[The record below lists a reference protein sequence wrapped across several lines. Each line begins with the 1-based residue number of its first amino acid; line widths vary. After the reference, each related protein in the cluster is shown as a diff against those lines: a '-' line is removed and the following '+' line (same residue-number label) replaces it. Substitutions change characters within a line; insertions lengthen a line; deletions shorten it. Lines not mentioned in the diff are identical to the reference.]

1 MLGFRPLQI
10 KKLLDDD
17 HESDDLDTDMTVA
30 DVFVDNGKAR
40 ADGHDQRRAVRVVQ
54 KPANGEVSPVR
65 FPSVTQDWDAAAE
78 HYEIQ
83 RQKKQQQEAGLA
95 VKKLGAIAEEPQGGY
110 GSTSPVD
117 IGDWSNY
124 TPNRTHRRDIPVSSV
139 EKDDEIPVSPS
150 QPPRQSS
157 TREFSRELNGGDS
170 SAPQGHRMGSQELG
184 DSPRSSRAATPKKPT
199 PTRRDSAHSRGS
211 TTRSGTGDARD
222 FDSPALQLRH
232 EHTNS
237 VSPQKK
243 PAPEVAK
250 PNTISLDEESRS
262 EDESDSSDEI
272 PEKNDKDKADKD
284 GDIAMGEDSTP
295 NKKQSPVAAKQRAT
309 AVEIPASS
317 AATDSQLRKRKN
329 SADHTSPHKE
339 PRLDRTTPP
348 AAVNGDKRLNN
359 LSPGTP
365 RFSPSGRRLGGTESF
380 TGVAR
385 RLSFSERPS
394 EPPSHG
400 LGLGITRS
408 PPKKPSVL
416 VDLSQNSTQSGGDVP
431 QSTPIPTS
439 SAPTARQGSVTQNI
453 STPANVQNPADKLKN
468 LHSALRKDA
477 SVERNSVRRSVSF
490 AGDDDV
496 HITASQPA
504 PTSTPM
510 ETAKP
515 SETGPASEKRRS
527 SGSMV
532 FPPGVSMERI
542 AQLEREAEEKIE
554 RRKNERAEFE
564 EKIKAVEKDKTKSEY
579 AKKLKMAYKTW
590 ESILTNEKNGRKNRA
605 ESAARLENELKK
617 QRAEIKKMENS
628 MNKPSSQDKAT
639 KSQTQKPVNSQTDT
653 KKDTPGSSKRSST
666 PTTDE
671 TKKSQSSRKSPKPQ
685 QDAKD
690 DTSASPKP
698 TSAPATDR
706 NTKSPVSI
714 SGWNAINAKSPT
726 STAKSAAPTA
736 SGTAFKSTPKEPTA
750 RTVATRTLSGSK
762 ASKPASIQSQNS
774 TASDEID
781 LPAMKVQA
789 RTNANPAKKAAQ
801 EPVEVSSS
809 SESEEETSSDDFSE
823 SESESESSDDETKNK
838 MPSAATSS
846 STKSPQ
852 KASKA
857 ASPPSA
863 QRTTKSPAPSS
874 QQTSQ
879 APSQGESWRWPRA
892 SQASSTRLSLKSIK
906 GEVASQAQAQAAAK
920 AAPQKRGQPRKDLF
934 SPPDSDSDETE
945 SESESESSS
954 SSDDSDS
961 ESDNNKGSGAN
972 GSKRSNSP
980 GSVADAGD
988 IMSSG
993 QVQKLRPARLGGRA

>member
-1 MLGFRPLQI
+1 
-10 KKLLDDD
+10 
-17 HESDDLDTDMTVA
+17 MTVA

-40 ADGHDQRRAVRVVQ
+40 ADGHDQRRAVRVIQ
-54 KPANGEVSPVR
+54 KPANREASPVR
-65 FPSVTQDWDAAAE
+65 FPSVAQDWDAAAE
-78 HYEIQ
+78 HYEIE
-83 RQKKQQQEAGLA
+83 RQKKQQQQAGLA
-95 VKKLGAIAEEPQGGY
+95 VKKLGAIAEEHQGGY

-157 TREFSRELNGGDS
+157 TREFSQDLNGEDS
-170 SAPQGHRMGSQELG
+170 SAPQGHRMASQELG
-184 DSPRSSRAATPKKPT
+184 DSPRSSRAATPKKLT

-222 FDSPALQLRH
+222 IDSPALQLRH
-232 EHTNS
+232 EHTHS

-250 PNTISLDEESRS
+250 PNTVSLDSLDEESQS
-262 EDESDSSDEI
+262 EEDSEPSDENLD
-272 PEKNDKDKADKD
+272 KSDKDKADKD
-284 GDIAMGEDSTP
+284 GDIAMGEESTP
-295 NKKQSPVAAKQRAT
+295 NKQKQSPVAQRAT
-309 AVEIPASS
+309 AIEIRVPSS
-317 AATDSQLRKRKN
+317 AAADSQSRKRKN
-329 SADHTSPHKE
+329 SAEHTSPNKE
-339 PRLDRTTPP
+339 PRLDRKTPP
-348 AAVNGDKRLNN
+348 AAVNGDKRPSNV
-359 LSPGTP
+359 SPGTP

-380 TGVAR
+380 SGVAR

-400 LGLGITRS
+400 LGLGITKS

-439 SAPTARQGSVTQNI
+439 SAPTARRGSVTQNI
-453 STPANVQNPADKLKN
+453 STPTNVQNPADKLKN

-490 AGDDDV
+490 AGDDEV
-496 HITASQPA
+496 HITASQEA

-510 ETAKP
+510 DTAKP
-515 SETGPASEKRRS
+515 SETAPASNKRRS

-579 AKKLKMAYKTW
+579 SKKLKMAYKTW
-590 ESILTNEKNGRKNRA
+590 QSILANEKNGRKNRA
-605 ESAARLENELKK
+605 ETAARLENELKK
-617 QRAEIKKMENS
+617 QRAEIKKMEDS
-628 MNKPSSQDKAT
+628 MNKPSSQDKAK
-639 KSQTQKPVNSQTDT
+639 KSQSQKSVKPQADT
-653 KKDTPGSSKRSST
+653 KKDIPASSKPSST
-666 PTTDE
+666 PTAGE
-671 TKKSQSSRKSPKPQ
+671 TEKSQPSQKSPKPQ

-690 DTSASPKP
+690 DTSAS
-698 TSAPATDR
+698 APATDQ
-706 NTKSPVSI
+706 NAKSPVSV

-726 STAKSAAPTA
+726 GTAKSAAPTA
-736 SGTAFKSTPKEPTA
+736 NGTGPKSTPKEPTA
-750 RTVATRTLSGSK
+750 RTVATRSLSGSK

-789 RTNANPAKKAAQ
+789 RTNANPPKKAAQ

-809 SESEEETSSDDFSE
+809 SESEETSSDDSSE
-823 SESESESSDDETKNK
+823 SESESDSSDEEVKNK
-838 MPSAATSS
+838 KPSAATSS
-846 STKSPQ
+846 SFKSPQ
-852 KASKA
+852 KAKKA

-879 APSQGESWRWPRA
+879 VPSQGESWRWPRA
-892 SQASSTRLSLKSIK
+892 SQTSFTRLSLKSIK

-920 AAPQKRGQPRKDLF
+920 AAPQKRAQPRKDLF

-961 ESDNNKGSGAN
+961 DNEDKKGTGANGTN

>member
-1 MLGFRPLQI
+1 
-10 KKLLDDD
+10 
-17 HESDDLDTDMTVA
+17 MTVA

-40 ADGHDQRRAVRVVQ
+40 ADGHDQRRAVRVIQ

-65 FPSVTQDWDAAAE
+65 FPSVAQDWDAAAE

-95 VKKLGAIAEEPQGGY
+95 VNKLGAIAEEPRGGHD
-110 GSTSPVD
+110 STSPVD

-157 TREFSRELNGGDS
+157 TREFSRELNGEDS

-199 PTRRDSAHSRGS
+199 PTRRDSAHSLDS
-211 TTRSGTGDARD
+211 TTRSGSGDARD
-222 FDSPALQLRH
+222 FDSPALQLRR
-232 EHTNS
+232 EHTYS

-250 PNTISLDEESRS
+250 PNTISLDEVSQS
-262 EDESDSSDEI
+262 EDDSGSSDENSDNSD
-272 PEKNDKDKADKD
+272 KNKEIQDKD
-284 GDIAMGEDSTP
+284 GDVAMGEESIH
-295 NKKQSPVAAKQRAT
+295 NKQKQSPAAAKQRAT
-309 AVEIPASS
+309 AVEIPVPSS
-317 AATDSQLRKRKN
+317 AAADSQSRKRKN
-329 SADHTSPHKE
+329 SVEHTSPNKE

-348 AAVNGDKRLNN
+348 AAVTGDKRLSN

-380 TGVAR
+380 SGVAR

-416 VDLSQNSTQSGGDVP
+416 VDLSQNSTQSGRDVP
-431 QSTPIPTS
+431 QSTPILTS
-439 SAPTARQGSVTQNI
+439 SAPTARRGSATQNI
-453 STPANVQNPADKLKN
+453 STPANVQNSADKLKN

-477 SVERNSVRRSVSF
+477 SVDRNSARRSVSF
-490 AGDDDV
+490 AGDDEV

-510 ETAKP
+510 DTAKP
-515 SETGPASEKRRS
+515 SETGPASEKRRA

-590 ESILTNEKNGRKNRA
+590 QSILANEKNGRKNRA

-617 QRAEIKKMENS
+617 QRAEIKNMEDS
-628 MNKPSSQDKAT
+628 MGKPSSQDKAKKPQNQKSV
-639 KSQTQKPVNSQTDT
+639 KSQADT
-653 KKDTPGSSKRSST
+653 KKDNPALPKPSST

-671 TKKSQSSRKSPKPQ
+671 TKKSQSSSSQKSPKPR
-685 QDAKD
+685 QDVED
-690 DTSASPKP
+690 DTSVSPKP
-698 TSAPATDR
+698 TASAPATDQ
-706 NTKSPVSI
+706 NAKSPVSI

-736 SGTAFKSTPKEPTA
+736 NGTGPKSTPKEPTA

-789 RTNANPAKKAAQ
+789 RTNANTTKKAAQ

-809 SESEEETSSDDFSE
+809 SESEQTSSDESSE
-823 SESESESSDDETKNK
+823 SESESESESDSSDDETKNK
-838 MPSAATSS
+838 KPSAAISS
-846 STKSPQ
+846 SLKSPQ
-852 KASKA
+852 KANKA

-892 SQASSTRLSLKSIK
+892 SQTPSTRFSLKGIK
-906 GEVASQAQAQAAAK
+906 SEVASQAQAQAAAK
-920 AAPQKRGQPRKDLF
+920 AAPQKRAQPRKDLF

-954 SSDDSDS
+954 SSDDSDNDS
-961 ESDNNKGSGAN
+961 EDNKGTGAN

-993 QVQKLRPARLGGRA
+993 QVRKLRPARLGGRA